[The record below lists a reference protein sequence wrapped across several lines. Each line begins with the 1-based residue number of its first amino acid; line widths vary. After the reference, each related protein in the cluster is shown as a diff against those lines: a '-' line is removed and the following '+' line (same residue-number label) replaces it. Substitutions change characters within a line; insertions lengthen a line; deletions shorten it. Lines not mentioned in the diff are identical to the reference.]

1 MWPAFPTSDY
11 YGGSVPSQGQQPT
24 AGLPATGLAGQWE
37 GRPREGSRVHHAPVG
52 GGGAQLFPCSL
63 ATSTPQP
70 FLVASGPAD
79 ATPTTESPTQP
90 LGVRALLA
98 GPYPPGWS
106 RGNRLR
112 GFDHWFT
119 LCCTFPPCLPSPSR
133 LAVPT
138 RLVVVGAA
146 PTLPCAS
153 RIRLPPAPTGL
164 LRQASGG
171 PFHPTRCHGASRRT
185 ATSVQSPPAR
195 MPWTRVSSLAPG
207 WAPAE
212 PSRQTS
218 SSAASRM
225 PSRSARVA
233 GSSSPALA
241 IAWVSSKQGSSSS
254 RLRVAWD
261 AGIEKVL
268 SMACD
273 NGPQTSVSSQLRGPF
288 SCPDHAAT

>member
-24 AGLPATGLAGQWE
+24 AGLPATGLAGRWE

-90 LGVRALLA
+90 LGGRALLA

-119 LCCTFPPCLPSPSR
+119 SCYTFPPCLPSPSR

-164 LRQASGG
+164 LRQARGG
-171 PFHPTRCHGASRRT
+171 PSHPTRCHGASRRT
-185 ATSVQSPPAR
+185 ASSIHSPPAR
-195 MPWTRVSSLAPG
+195 AEWISVMALSPTLAAPG
-207 WAPAE
+207 VP
-212 PSRQTS
+212 PRS
-218 SSAASRM
+218 SSWSAAWSI
-225 PSRSARVA
+225 PSRSASVA

-241 IAWVSSKQGSSSS
+241 TARWSSK
-254 RLRVAWD
+254 V
-261 AGIEKVL
+261 
-268 SMACD
+268 
-273 NGPQTSVSSQLRGPF
+273 TS
-288 SCPDHAAT
+288 T

>member
-1 MWPAFPTSDY
+1 MCPAFPTSD

-24 AGLPATGLAGQWE
+24 AGLPATGPAGRWD
-37 GRPREGSRVHHAPVG
+37 GRPRAGSRVPPAPVG

-79 ATPTTESPTQP
+79 ATPTAESPTQP

-119 LCCTFPPCLPSPSR
+119 SCYTFPPCLPSPSR

-153 RIRLPPAPTGL
+153 RIRLPPAPTSL
-164 LRQASGG
+164 LRQAGGG
-171 PFHPTRCHGASRRT
+171 PSHPTRCHGASRRT
-185 ATSVQSPPAR
+185 ASSMQSPR
-195 MPWTRVSSLAPG
+195 T
-207 WAPAE
+207 PAE
-212 PSRQTS
+212 
-218 SSAASRM
+218 
-225 PSRSARVA
+225 RVRPCDP
-233 GSSSPALA
+233 GGCSALA
-241 IAWVSSKQGSSSS
+241 
-254 RLRVAWD
+254 
-261 AGIEKVL
+261 
-268 SMACD
+268 
-273 NGPQTSVSSQLRGPF
+273 
-288 SCPDHAAT
+288 